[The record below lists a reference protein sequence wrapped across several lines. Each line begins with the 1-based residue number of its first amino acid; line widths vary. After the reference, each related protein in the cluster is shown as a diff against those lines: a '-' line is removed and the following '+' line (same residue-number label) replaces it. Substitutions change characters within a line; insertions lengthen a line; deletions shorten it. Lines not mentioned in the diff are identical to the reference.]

1 MYIKHLFHSAT
12 YATLVA
18 FLIVAFMAVS
28 FFALEPSIGHSQISE
43 EFTVSQTI
51 TDEVSFVVAPTDVTM
66 VGSIAGLTGGHATGT
81 TKAVVTTN
89 DPQGYNMTLSFST
102 TTAMHKNGA
111 PANVINNY
119 TPATVNVPDY
129 NWITNGAGGAAEFGY
144 SVMAST
150 SSEINQS
157 FKNNGSSCNQSGGS
171 QTLNKCWL
179 NSSTTPKVIIST
191 SAPVAYSTT
200 TIKFK
205 VAVPPNPSPVVP
217 SGVYVATGTLTIAG
231 NP

>member
-1 MYIKHLFHSAT
+1 MMYIQYLSKSAV
-12 YATLVA
+12 YAGIAASLAIILVTL
-18 FLIVAFMAVS
+18 S
-28 FFALEPSIGHSQISE
+28 FFALEPSIGHSQE
-43 EFTVSQTI
+43 VFTVSQTI
-51 TDEVSFVVAPTDVTM
+51 TDEVSFRVPPADVTM
-66 VGSIAGLTGGHATGT
+66 VGSIAGLSGGFATGT

-102 TTAMHKNGA
+102 TTAMHKNGS
-111 PANVINNY
+111 PSNVINNY
-119 TPATVNVPDY
+119 TPGTVNVPDY
-129 NWITNGAGGAAEFGY
+129 DWVTNASGAAAEFGY

-157 FKNNGSSCNQSGGS
+157 FKNNGTDCNQAAGS

-179 NSSTTPKVIIST
+179 NSSTTPKVIVST
-191 SAPVAYSTT
+191 TAPVAYSTT

-205 VAVPPNPSPVVP
+205 VAVPSNPSPVVP